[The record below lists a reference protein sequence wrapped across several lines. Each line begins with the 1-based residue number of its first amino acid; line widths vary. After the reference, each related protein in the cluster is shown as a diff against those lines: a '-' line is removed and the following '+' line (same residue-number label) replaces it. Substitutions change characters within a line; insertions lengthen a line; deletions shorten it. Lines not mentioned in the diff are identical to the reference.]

1 MVIFSRTKNN
11 NTFINIQHRKAK
23 AMTVCNTRRKNA
35 RLRIEIT
42 ENKLWFMF
50 NLGKKYFGS

>member
-1 MVIFSRTKNN
+1 MVIFSRTKK

>member
-1 MVIFSRTKNN
+1 MVIFSRTKKY